1 MNKTISQK
9 EFQKAI
15 AHMYG
20 NATCFVYDEPNN
32 RYNFVISEV
41 DDDTVNDFFQTENIE
56 VENLEDNSNV
66 SGVMISEFIAEYASS
81 NNIQDDG
88 FIPAIRKLFG
98 EDSRLYV
105 ATDGN
110 SHKTFMLVY

>member
-32 RYNFVISEV
+32 RYNCVISGV

-66 SGVMISEFIAEYASS
+66 SGVMISEFIAEGAPA
-81 NNIQDDG
+81 NNVQDDG

-98 EDSRLYV
+98 EESKLYV

-110 SHKTFMLVY
+110 NHKTFMLVY